1 MEEKEDNQIIQE
13 FKQMTSE
20 QIIQEAEKMLK
31 PFQGK
36 SRLKS
41 FTYSSVLHD
50 FDQNLD
56 FPYCKIKPG
65 RPLSELNLAFMEND
79 SVRIL
84 MEKEA
89 ALAASLDTLKNLSEQ
104 FKILIGIKNQ
114 KIETLARLQANAQN
128 N

>member
-1 MEEKEDNQIIQE
+1 
-13 FKQMTSE
+13 MTNE

-36 SRLKS
+36 SKLKFS
-41 FTYSSVLHD
+41 VFFMIFT
-50 FDQNLD
+50 NLD

>member
-1 MEEKEDNQIIQE
+1 
-13 FKQMTSE
+13 
-20 QIIQEAEKMLK
+20 
-31 PFQGK
+31 
-36 SRLKS
+36 
-41 FTYSSVLHD
+41 
-50 FDQNLD
+50 
-56 FPYCKIKPG
+56 
-65 RPLSELNLAFMEND
+65 MEND

-114 KIETLARLQANAQN
+114 KIETLARLQSNAQN